1 MGTAR
6 GHFADVK
13 DQFAETKSLVHT
25 PLHPRNLLRHS
36 PNLPVLLSSHL
47 GSDPTWRS
55 GERMVINWDEELK
68 SVQVLQARQAM
79 GLGVEASSFKVGPP
93 LPTARL

>member
-1 MGTAR
+1 
-6 GHFADVK
+6 
-13 DQFAETKSLVHT
+13 
-25 PLHPRNLLRHS
+25 
-36 PNLPVLLSSHL
+36 
-47 GSDPTWRS
+47 
-55 GERMVINWDEELK
+55 MVISWDEELK